1 MTTVFDAQSDAV
13 VIVGQ
18 DANILEDNQQQDYE
32 LVELKLPEFKFSNSK
47 SVELFGVDLQNL
59 KHETTKMMDSFLDIK
74 KFVCLETKNK
84 EY

>member
-18 DANILEDNQQQDYE
+18 DANMLEDNQQQEYE
-32 LVELKLPEFKFSNSK
+32 LVELRLPQFKFNNSK

-59 KHETTKMMDSFLDIK
+59 NNETTQMIDSFLDIK
-74 KFVCLETKNK
+74 KFVCLDTKTK
-84 EY
+84 EH